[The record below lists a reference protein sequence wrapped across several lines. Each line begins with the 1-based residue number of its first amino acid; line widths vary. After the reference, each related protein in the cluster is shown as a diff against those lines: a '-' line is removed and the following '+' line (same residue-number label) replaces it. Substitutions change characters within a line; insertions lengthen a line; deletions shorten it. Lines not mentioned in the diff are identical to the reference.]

1 LAKRTKINA
10 IKLKGKIFSGSGEAA
25 EFIKLPWV
33 KAQIS
38 EKLGFTPYNG
48 TLNIKLNE
56 ESLTLK
62 RRFLKKAKP
71 IQILPPKGF
80 CRGTCFRAVFMD
92 ELECAIV
99 VPEVD
104 GYPEDVI
111 EIIAS
116 TNLRQQFQLKDG
128 DVVKVKILLS

>member
-33 KAQIS
+33 KAQII
-38 EKLGFTPYNG
+38 EKLGFIPYNG

-80 CRGTCFRAVFMD
+80 CFGTCFRAVFMD

>member
-1 LAKRTKINA
+1 MAKRTKINA

-33 KAQIS
+33 KAQII
-38 EKLGFTPYNG
+38 EKLGFIPYNG

-80 CRGTCFRAVFMD
+80 CFGTCFRAVFMD

>member
-1 LAKRTKINA
+1 MAKRTKIDA
-10 IKLKGKIFSGSGEAA
+10 IQLKGKIFSGSGEAA

-33 KAQIS
+33 KAQII
-38 EKLGFTPYNG
+38 EKLGFIPYNG

-56 ESLTLK
+56 ENLTLK

-71 IQILPPKGF
+71 IRILPPKGF
-80 CRGTCFRAVFMD
+80 CFGTCFRAIFMD
-92 ELECAIV
+92 KLECAIV